1 MKNKILIILLFII
14 FAIPL
19 SATILGFLITFTW
32 LFGSLM
38 YGWSLIQILVAL
50 FGTVV
55 SATYP
60 VTYIFALLKTWKKNK
75 ITAKTFLP
83 VVHCLVAYIY
93 LLLVLG
99 PAH

>member
-1 MKNKILIILLFII
+1 MKNKILIILLFVL

-19 SATILGFLITFTW
+19 SATILGFCITFMW
-32 LFGSLM
+32 LLESLL
-38 YGWSLIQILVAL
+38 GGRNLTSVLVAL
-50 FGTVV
+50 LGTIL

-60 VTYIFALLKTWKKNK
+60 VTYMVALVKTWKNNK
-75 ITAKTFLP
+75 IIAKTFLP
-83 VVHCLVAYIY
+83 VVHCFAAYIY

>member
-1 MKNKILIILLFII
+1 MKKFLIILLFII
-14 FAIPL
+14 FAIPF
-19 SATILGFLITFTW
+19 SPAILCFLITFTW
-32 LFGSLM
+32 LFKALL
-38 YGWSLIQILVAL
+38 YGWSAIQILVAL

-60 VTYIFALLKTWKKNK
+60 VTYIFALVKTWKNNK

-83 VVHCLVAYIY
+83 VVHCLVAYIF